1 MRELTLDETEAT
13 QGGFLPLVIAAA
25 VVLTGCSTT
34 GSLRRGED
42 PPE

>member
-13 QGGFLPLVIAAA
+13 QGGFLPLVVATAMILA
-25 VVLTGCSTT
+25 GCSTT